1 MRPSQPHV
9 AQEGKHKVGRGGI
22 IMIIGI
28 FWFVRPEIKGRQG
41 GGQNK
46 LSQETR
52 DGTEKKWKG
61 WPVKKQLKDIA
72 LLKEKGIKILLS
84 RVVSLGLAGAE
95 GREGL

>member
-1 MRPSQPHV
+1 
-9 AQEGKHKVGRGGI
+9 
-22 IMIIGI
+22 MIIGI